1 MRLVVTRVT
10 EAAVSS
16 AGEEI
21 ARIGRGLLVLV
32 GVARG
37 DSSRESEALAT
48 KTAGLRIFPDGPKPL
63 DRSILDVG
71 GEVLVVSQFTLLA
84 DTSRGRRPSLG
95 DAAPPEEAEV
105 LYRRFVECLRARGVH
120 VRTGR
125 FGASMA
131 VSSVN
136 DGPVTLI
143 LQQPIGVKG
152 RIAENVPGTDGPLPS
167 GPLVERVDPAALRGD
182 EQAAADAQ
190 GLGP

>member
-1 MRLVVTRVT
+1 MRLVVTRVM

-21 ARIGRGLLVLV
+21 ARIGPGLLVLL

-37 DSSRESEALAT
+37 DTSREAEALAS
-48 KTAGLRIFPDGPKPL
+48 KTAELRIFPDGHKPL
-63 DRSILDVG
+63 DRSVLDVG

-84 DTSRGRRPSLG
+84 DTSRGRRPSLS
-95 DAAPPEEAEV
+95 DAAPPEEAEG
-105 LYRRFVECLRARGVH
+105 LYLRFVECLRARGV
-120 VRTGR
+120 VARTGR

-143 LQQPIGVKG
+143 L
-152 RIAENVPGTDGPLPS
+152 
-167 GPLVERVDPAALRGD
+167 
-182 EQAAADAQ
+182 
-190 GLGP
+190 